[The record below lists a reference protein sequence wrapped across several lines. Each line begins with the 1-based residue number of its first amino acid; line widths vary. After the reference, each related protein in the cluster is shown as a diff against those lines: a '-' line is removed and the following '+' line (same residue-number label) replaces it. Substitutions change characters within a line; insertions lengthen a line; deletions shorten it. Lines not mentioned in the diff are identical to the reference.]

1 MPRLDTAGSDV
12 THLPGLWD
20 ESDTFTEDL
29 QMTRTQAKVARP
41 RNKPGAS
48 TKRATVAPR
57 ERKRPTGPDR
67 RTAQGR
73 FALHLDA
80 LLIERGMDTTAL
92 AKASS
97 IAEPTIRKWLRGESI
112 PPVTSLPAIA
122 KALGMADYRQ
132 VLPPTL

>member
-1 MPRLDTAGSDV
+1 MPRGQATLSKP
-12 THLPGLWD
+12 H
-20 ESDTFTEDL
+20 
-29 QMTRTQAKVARP
+29 RTVR
-41 RNKPGAS
+41 AS
-48 TKRATVAPR
+48 IKGKTVAPR
-57 ERKRPTGPDR
+57 DSKRPTGKDR
-67 RTAQGR
+67 RTAKGR

-80 LLIERGMDTTAL
+80 LLIERGMDSVKL
-92 AKASS
+92 AKASE